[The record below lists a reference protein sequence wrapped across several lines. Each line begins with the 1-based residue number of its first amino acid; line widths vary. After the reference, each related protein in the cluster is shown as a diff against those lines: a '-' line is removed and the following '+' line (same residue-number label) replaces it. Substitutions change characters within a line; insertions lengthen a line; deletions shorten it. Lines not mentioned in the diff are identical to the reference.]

1 MDLLPF
7 FPSTSS
13 TLKLTVIVS
22 TPPPHTIVLPSP
34 TLSIDNPNTLCFLTR
49 FFPNIYSRLLH
60 SNKAIN

>member
-22 TPPPHTIVLPSP
+22 TPPHTIVLPSP